1 MYNFNASSAFFV
13 ADHYGIFYAVSM
25 SWINIY
31 ANDGSG
37 CNQLV
42 IGRESTSKIRMLS
55 KSSEI
60 TLHFICIGEINMSG
74 GYINLQFSPSTGF
87 YCIWFY
93 IQIQYYPRLNNN
105 RLVSTLNKYHSL
117 EFAFYSKK

>member
-74 GYINLQFSPSTGF
+74 GY
-87 YCIWFY
+87 
-93 IQIQYYPRLNNN
+93 
-105 RLVSTLNKYHSL
+105 
-117 EFAFYSKK
+117 FAFYWILLHLVLYSNSVLPTS